1 MITSI
6 TSMPAESGVAE
17 VGPCKATLVKATAF
31 SIAYIQ
37 YLFPSYHPIII
48 TGASEAQGLPLK
60 PVWDTHAMCTSSI
73 VKLSDIVFLS

>member
-1 MITSI
+1 
-6 TSMPAESGVAE
+6 MPAESGVAE

-37 YLFPSYHPIII
+37 YLFPIYHPIII

-60 PVWDTHAMCTSSI
+60 PVWDTKYSCYVHIFNCETLRYCISFMR
-73 VKLSDIVFLS
+73 LF